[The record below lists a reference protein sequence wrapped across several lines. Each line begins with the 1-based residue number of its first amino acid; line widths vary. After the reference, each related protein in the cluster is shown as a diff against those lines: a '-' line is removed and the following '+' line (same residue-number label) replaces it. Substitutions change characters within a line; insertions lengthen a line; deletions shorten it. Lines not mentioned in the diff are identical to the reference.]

1 MENRMIEVS
10 RETKETQ
17 ISVKLN
23 LYGKGNATINT
34 GVGFFD
40 HMLEAFAKHAHMDLE
55 VSCKGDTHIDDHHTV
70 EDVGIVI
77 GEALKKAIYPV
88 QSIERFGNAT
98 VVMDEAS
105 VSCDIDLS
113 NRAFLVYELPI
124 GGKVGS
130 FDVELVEEFF
140 RAFAFN
146 LPLTLHLVFNRGRNK
161 HHIIE
166 AAFKALAVALR
177 RAVAVNE
184 NAGIPSTKG
193 VL

>member
-1 MENRMIEVS
+1 MIEVK

-23 LYGKGNATINT
+23 LYGSGKSSIDT
-34 GVGFFD
+34 GVGFYD
-40 HMLEAFAKHAHMDLE
+40 HMLEAFTKHAHIDMD
-55 VSCKGDTHIDDHHTV
+55 VICKGDTHIDDHHSV
-70 EDVGIVI
+70 EDVAIVI
-77 GEALKKAIYPV
+77 AQAFRKAIYPV
-88 QSIERFGNAT
+88 KNIERFGNAT

-113 NRAFLVYELPI
+113 NRAYLVYEMPI
-124 GGKVGS
+124 PLMEGKVGK

-140 RAFAFN
+140 KAFAFN
-146 LPLTLHLVFNRGRNK
+146 LPLTLHLVCNRGRNK

-166 AAFKALAVALR
+166 ASFKALAVALR
-177 RAVAVNE
+177 RAVVLNE

>member
-1 MENRMIEVS
+1 MIEKS

-17 ISVKLN
+17 IDVKLN
-23 LYGKGNATINT
+23 LYGSGKSNINT
-34 GVGFFD
+34 GVGFYD

-55 VSCKGDTHIDDHHTV
+55 VSCTGDTHIDDHHTV

-77 GEALKKAIYPV
+77 AQALHDAIYPI
-88 QSIERFGNAT
+88 QNIERFGNAT

-105 VSCDIDLS
+105 VTCDIDLS
-113 NRAFLVYELPI
+113 NRGYLVFELPI
-124 GGKVGS
+124 GGKVGN

-140 RAFAFN
+140 KAFTYN
-146 LPLTLHLVFNRGRNK
+146 LPLTLHLIYNRGKNK

-166 AAFKALAVALR
+166 AAFKALAVSLR
-177 RAVAVNE
+177 RAVSYNE

>member
-1 MENRMIEVS
+1 MEKRMIEVS

-23 LYGKGNATINT
+23 LYGKGEAKIDT

-40 HMLEAFAKHAHMDLE
+40 HMLEAFTKHAHIDLE
-55 VSCKGDTHIDDHHTV
+55 VSCTGDTHIDDHHTV

-88 QSIERFGNAT
+88 KSIERFGNAT

-124 GGKVGS
+124 GGKVGN

-146 LPLTLHLVFNRGRNK
+146 LPLTLHLVYNRGKNK

-166 AAFKALAVALR
+166 AAFKALAVSLR

>member
-1 MENRMIEVS
+1 MIEVT

-23 LYGKGNATINT
+23 LYGTGKAEIHT
-34 GVGFFD
+34 GVGFYD
-40 HMLEAFAKHAHMDLE
+40 HMLEAFTKHAHIDME
-55 VSCKGDTHIDDHHTV
+55 VHCKGDTHIDDHHSV
-70 EDVGIVI
+70 EDVAIVI
-77 GEALKKAIYPV
+77 AQALRKAIYPV
-88 QSIERFGNAT
+88 QNIERFGNAT

-113 NRAFLVYELPI
+113 NRGYLVFELPI
-124 GGKVGS
+124 GGKVGD

-140 RAFAFN
+140 KTFAFN
-146 LPLTLHLVFNRGRNK
+146 LPLTLHLIYGRGKNK

-177 RAVAVNE
+177 RAVSINT